1 MKKNKPGGL
10 LVNRQDLDEKANQA
24 LEIPVVA
31 AQMGNYVAVFT
42 MLILQDMLIQLTVNP
57 LTNFN
62 NIIAIAN
69 SIANLNASIKSI
81 Q

>member
-1 MKKNKPGGL
+1 M
-10 LVNRQDLDEKANQA
+10 NRQDLDQKINQA
-24 LEIPVVA
+24 LDDPVA
-31 AQMGNYVAVFT
+31 AAKTGNYIAVFT
-42 MLILQDMLIQLTVNP
+42 MFILQDILIQLTVNP

-62 NIIAIAN
+62 NIIAVAN

>member
-1 MKKNKPGGL
+1 
-10 LVNRQDLDEKANQA
+10 

-31 AQMGNYVAVFT
+31 AQMGNYVAVSHV
-42 MLILQDMLIQLTVNP
+42 ILQDMLIQLTVNP

>member
-1 MKKNKPGGL
+1 M
-10 LVNRQDLDEKANQA
+10 NRQDLDQKVSQA
-24 LEIPVVA
+24 LEDPVA
-31 AQMGNYVAVFT
+31 AAKTGNYIAVFA
-42 MLILQDMLIQLTVNP
+42 MFILQDILIQLTVNP

-62 NIIAIAN
+62 NIIAVAN

>member
-1 MKKNKPGGL
+1 M
-10 LVNRQDLDEKANQA
+10 NRQELDQKMNQ
-24 LEIPVVA
+24 LQETPVPA
-31 AQMGNYVAVFT
+31 AQTGNYIAVFT
-42 MLILQDMLIQLTVNP
+42 MLILQDILVQLTVNP

-62 NIIAIAN
+62 NIIAVAN

>member
-1 MKKNKPGGL
+1 M
-10 LVNRQDLDEKANQA
+10 NRQDIDQQVSQA
-24 LEIPVVA
+24 LQDPA
-31 AQMGNYVAVFT
+31 AAAKAGNYIAIFT
-42 MLILQDMLIQLTVNP
+42 LFILQDILIQLTVNP

-62 NIIAIAN
+62 NIIAVTN